1 MHATLQPTRERE
13 SLCEPS
19 RSQTYRAVHI
29 LGLTIRSGQ
38 QTNEYSYILQINI
51 SSLHTARTIT
61 PWSTQRSYSPRTADH
76 CDVCQDSMLTKK
88 CPKERCGWVGP
99 QSSAEAH

>member
-29 LGLTIRSGQ
+29 LGPTIRSVRT
-38 QTNEYSYILQINI
+38 TNYEYSYILQTTYYI
-51 SSLHTARTIT
+51 SSTL
-61 PWSTQRSYSPRTADH
+61 RSYSPRKADH
-76 CDVCQDSMLTKK
+76 CDVCQDSMQNKRNS
-88 CPKERCGWVGP
+88 P
-99 QSSAEAH
+99 